1 MRLRWFSVALLG
13 IALVSGTAALVYQ
26 VVWLR
31 WFQLLFGSTAYAASA
46 TLCAFFTGLSLGAAL
61 VGRASGRWA
70 RPLVLYGAVELGA
83 ALFSL
88 IVPLAIGLYEPLY
101 AALFQTLTDRRLAF
115 VAVKYALA
123 LVAMLPA
130 ATLLGGTLPPLAAAL
145 VRDGR
150 ELGREGVLLYA
161 VNLLGAALGSAV
173 TAFWLIE
180 ALGLRASYG
189 VGVALSLIAGA
200 AALAL
205 AGRQRSAPTTGA
217 RASEDAAPLRYL
229 AVSFASGFGILAFEV
244 LLIHALAQILSNSVY
259 SFGAVLVVVL
269 LALAA
274 GAGVVSAT
282 ARRLQPRTLLLA
294 ALLGEA
300 LLLLAL
306 PWLMVT
312 TTGGLSRHMSG
323 TLLHGLALAAG
334 FGGPALLVGG
344 VVLPLTFRLAS
355 GGSAGPRLG
364 GLLAANTA
372 GGILGS
378 LLASFLLLEWLGL
391 WPSLATLGLAYGAAA
406 LLVAGSPRTRWFR
419 GILIGAPALAILASP
434 ANPWRL
440 PVVSPGAGEGVLAVA
455 EGAHG
460 VVGVLESS
468 DGQRRIKLNNQY
480 SLGGSRARVGQ
491 ERAGHLPLLLHP
503 EPKRVLFV
511 GAATGGTAAAAVA
524 HPVEEIV
531 LVELVP
537 EIQSLAAEYFGFATR
552 GVHRDPRTRLVV
564 EDGRNHLR
572 AAPERYDV
580 VVADLFVPWR
590 PGVGSLYTREHFQ
603 AVRDHLTP
611 DGVFCQWLP
620 LYQFG
625 PREFEI
631 VLATFL
637 DVFPNATLWRGD
649 FFARRPVA
657 ALVGRLGPP
666 LWQSAVEA
674 RTRQLGERGIE
685 DRWVVEPAGFWMLYV
700 APLTGLGERLRD
712 VPRNTDDRPHFEFRA
727 GRSSPEERQRF
738 LDQGWP
744 ELVAQVMEPHRAAD
758 LSFLG
763 PPPEGPR
770 WGALLARLSREA
782 VAQDRPAFRRT
793 SREIR
798 RVVPASLLAQPDPTA
813 AESWPE
819 SHPAGAKGGARPSSR

>member
-1 MRLRWFSVALLG
+1 MRDA
-13 IALVSGTAALVYQ
+13 
-26 VVWLR
+26 
-31 WFQLLFGSTAYAASA
+31 
-46 TLCAFFTGLSLGAAL
+46 
-61 VGRASGRWA
+61 
-70 RPLVLYGAVELGA
+70 
-83 ALFSL
+83 
-88 IVPLAIGLYEPLY
+88 
-101 AALFQTLTDRRLAF
+101 
-115 VAVKYALA
+115 
-123 LVAMLPA
+123 
-130 ATLLGGTLPPLAAAL
+130 
-145 VRDGR
+145 R

-189 VGVALSLIAGA
+189 VGVVLSLIAGA

-205 AGRQRSAPTTGA
+205 APRQRSAPTTGA
-217 RASEDAAPLRYL
+217 RASEGPAPRRYL

-244 LLIHALAQILSNSVY
+244 LLIHALDQILTNSVY
-259 SFGAVLVVVL
+259 SFGAVLLVVL

-282 ARRLQPRTLLLA
+282 ARRLPSRALLLT

-312 TTGGLSRHMSG
+312 TTGGLSQHMSG

-344 VVLPLTFRLAS
+344 VVFPLTFRLAG
-355 GGSAGPRLG
+355 GGSVGPRIG

-406 LLVAGSPRTRWFR
+406 LLVAGSPRTRWLR
-419 GILIGAPALAILASP
+419 GVLIGAAALAVLASP

-440 PVVSPGAGEGVLAVA
+440 PVVSPKTKEKVLAVA
-455 EGAHG
+455 QGAHG
-460 VVGVLESS
+460 VVSVLESS
-468 DGQRRIKLNNQY
+468 DGQRLIKLNNHY

-503 EPKRVLFV
+503 DPKRVLFV
-511 GAATGGTAAAAVA
+511 GAATGGTAAAAVV

-603 AVRDHLTP
+603 AVRDHLTAH
-611 DGVFCQWLP
+611 GVFCQWLP

-625 PREFEI
+625 PR
-631 VLATFL
+631 
-637 DVFPNATLWRGD
+637 
-649 FFARRPVA
+649 
-657 ALVGRLGPP
+657 
-666 LWQSAVEA
+666 
-674 RTRQLGERGIE
+674 
-685 DRWVVEPAGFWMLYV
+685 
-700 APLTGLGERLRD
+700 
-712 VPRNTDDRPHFEFRA
+712 
-727 GRSSPEERQRF
+727 
-738 LDQGWP
+738 
-744 ELVAQVMEPHRAAD
+744 
-758 LSFLG
+758 
-763 PPPEGPR
+763 
-770 WGALLARLSREA
+770 
-782 VAQDRPAFRRT
+782 
-793 SREIR
+793 
-798 RVVPASLLAQPDPTA
+798 
-813 AESWPE
+813 
-819 SHPAGAKGGARPSSR
+819 

>member
-1 MRLRWFSVALLG
+1 MRLRWFSGALLA
-13 IALVSGTAALVYQ
+13 IALLSGTAALVYQ

-31 WFQLLFGSTAYAASA
+31 WFQLLFGATAYAASA
-46 TLCAFFTGLSLGAAL
+46 TLCAFFTGLALGAAL
-61 VGRASGRWA
+61 VGRASGRSS
-70 RPLVLYGAVELGA
+70 RPLALYGAVEIGA
-83 ALFSL
+83 ALCSL
-88 IVPLAIGLYEPLY
+88 LVPVAIGLYAPLY
-101 AALFQTLTDRRLAF
+101 ASLYQLLGDQRLAF

-123 LVAMLPA
+123 LAAMLPA
-130 ATLLGGTLPPLAAAL
+130 ATLLGGTLPPLAASF

-161 VNLLGAALGSAV
+161 VNLVGAALGSALA
-173 TAFWLIE
+173 AFLLIE
-180 ALGLRASYG
+180 ALGLRACYG
-189 VGVALSLIAGA
+189 VGVVLSLVAGI

-205 AGRQRSAPTTGA
+205 GRRQGSAPGA
-217 RASEDAAPLRYL
+217 GTRAPEGAASLRYL

-244 LLIHALAQILSNSVY
+244 LLIHALAQILTNSVY

-274 GAGVVSAT
+274 GAGLVSAT
-282 ARRLQPRTLLLA
+282 ARRLPSRILLLS
-294 ALLGEA
+294 ALVTEA
-300 LLLLAL
+300 LLLLLL
-306 PWLMVT
+306 PWLVVT
-312 TTGGLSRHMSG
+312 ATGGLSRHMSG
-323 TLLHGLALAAG
+323 TLLHGLGLAVG

-344 VVLPLTFRLAS
+344 VVLPLTFRLAA
-355 GGSAGPRLG
+355 GGAVGPRLG

-378 LLASFLLLEWLGL
+378 LLASFLLLERLGL
-391 WPSLATLGLAYGAAA
+391 WPSLALLGLGYGAAA
-406 LLVAGSPRTRWFR
+406 LLVAGSPRARWLR
-419 GILIGAPALAILASP
+419 GSLIGAAVVAVLVSP

-440 PVVSPGAGEGVLAVA
+440 PVVAPEAGETVLAVA

-460 VVGVLESS
+460 VVSVLESS
-468 DGQRRIKLNNQY
+468 DGERRIKLNNHY
-480 SLGGSRARVGQ
+480 SLGGSRARVAQ

-537 EIQSLAAEYFGFATR
+537 EVQSLAAEYFGFATR
-552 GVHRDPRTRLVV
+552 GVHRDPRTRLVA

-572 AAPERYDV
+572 AVPERYDV
-580 VVADLFVPWR
+580 VVADLFIPWE
-590 PGVGSLYTREHFQ
+590 PGVGSLYAREHFQ

-611 DGVFCQWLP
+611 SGVFCQWLP

-637 DVFPNATLWRGD
+637 DVFPNAALWRGD

-657 ALVGRLGPP
+657 ALVGGPGP
-666 LWQSAVEA
+666 SLRRSAVEA
-674 RTRQLGERGIE
+674 RARRLGERGIE
-685 DRWVVEPAGFWMLYV
+685 DRWVVEPAGLWMLYV
-700 APLTGLGERLRD
+700 GPLARLGERLRHA
-712 VPRNTDDRPHFEFRA
+712 PRNTDDRPRFEFQA
-727 GRSSPEERQRF
+727 GRSSPEERQQF

-744 ELVAQVMEPHRAAD
+744 ELVERLLGPRRAED
-758 LSFLG
+758 PGFLG
-763 PPPEGPR
+763 PAPQGPR
-770 WGALLARLSREA
+770 WGELLARLSREA
-782 VAQDRPAFRRT
+782 VAQDRAAFRRT
-793 SREIR
+793 SRELR
-798 RVVPASLLAQPDPTA
+798 RLVPGALLASPDPTA
-813 AESWPE
+813 ADSWPE
-819 SHPAGAKGGARPSSR
+819 SQPAGEPRRP

>member
-1 MRLRWFSVALLG
+1 MRLRWFSWALLG
-13 IALVSGTAALVYQ
+13 IALVSGSAALVYQ

-46 TLCAFFTGLSLGAAL
+46 TLCAFFTGLALGAAL
-61 VGRASGRWA
+61 VGRASGRWP
-70 RPLVLYGAVELGA
+70 RPLLLYGAVELGA

-101 AALFQTLTDRRLAF
+101 AALFQTLADRRLSF

-123 LVAMLPA
+123 LAAMLPA
-130 ATLLGGTLPPLAAAL
+130 ATLLGGTLPPLAAAF
-145 VRDGR
+145 VRDAR

-189 VGVALSLIAGA
+189 VGVALSLVAGA

-205 AGRQRSAPTTGA
+205 ARHQRSAATTGA
-217 RASEDAAPLRYL
+217 RASEGGAPLRYL

-244 LLIHALAQILSNSVY
+244 LLIHALAQILTNSVY
-259 SFGAVLVVVL
+259 SFGAVLLVVL
-269 LALAA
+269 LSLAA

-282 ARRLQPRTLLLA
+282 ARRLPSRTLLTA
-294 ALLGEA
+294 ALLAEA

-312 TTGGLSRHMSG
+312 ATGGLGQYISG
-323 TLLHGLALAAG
+323 TLLHGLALAAA
-334 FGGPALLVGG
+334 FGAPALLVGG

-355 GGSAGPRLG
+355 GGVVGPRIG

-378 LLASFLLLEWLGL
+378 LLATFLLLEWLGL
-391 WPSLATLGLAYGAAA
+391 WPSLAILGLTYGVAA
-406 LLVAGSPRTRWFR
+406 LLVGGSPRTRWLR
-419 GILIGAPALAILASP
+419 GALVGSLVLAVLVSP

-440 PVVSPGAGEGVLAVA
+440 PVVSSEAGERLLAVA
-455 EGAHG
+455 QGAHG
-460 VVGVLESS
+460 VVSVLESS

-480 SLGGSRARVGQ
+480 SLGGSRARVAQ

-511 GAATGGTAAAAVA
+511 GAATGGTASAAVV
-524 HPVEEIV
+524 HSVQEIV

-537 EIQSLAAEYFGFATR
+537 EVQSLAAEYFGFATR
-552 GVHRDPRTRLVV
+552 GVHRDPRTRLLV

-625 PREFEI
+625 SREFEI

-657 ALVGRLGPP
+657 ALVGWLGPP
-666 LWQSAVEA
+666 LWQSGVEA
-674 RTRQLGERGIE
+674 RARRLGQRGVE
-685 DRWVVEPAGFWMLYV
+685 DRWVVEPAGLWMLYV
-700 APLTGLGERLRD
+700 GPLIRLGDRLRNA
-712 VPRNTDDRPHFEFRA
+712 PRNTDDRPYFEFRA
-727 GRSSPEERQRF
+727 GRSSTEERERF
-738 LDQGWP
+738 LKQGWP
-744 ELVAQVMEPHRAAD
+744 ELAAQLMDPRRAAD
-758 LSFLG
+758 PSFLG
-763 PPPEGPR
+763 PPPQGPR
-770 WGALLARLSREA
+770 WGELLARLSREA

-798 RVVPASLLAQPDPTA
+798 RLVPASLLAHPDPTA
-813 AESWPE
+813 VESWPE
-819 SHPAGAKGGARPSSR
+819 SPPPDSRKRGRR